1 MKRNAGTGTI
11 AAAFAVHLFTASG
24 AALALLALIAATER
38 RWTAMFVLLA
48 VALVIDG
55 VDGFLARRLRVHDV
69 LPRWSGDTLDLVVDI
84 LTYVFV
90 PAYALARSDLLPQGW
105 NIALAILIVVTSVI
119 YFADR
124 RMKSEDNYF
133 FGFPGVWNVVAF
145 YLFILQLPPVAAAA
159 VVFVLSAATFISVP
173 FVHPWRVRSY
183 ALVNNVMLGFAVL
196 LSVLALA
203 ADLRPPVW
211 VVAGLCIVA
220 AYFLGVGLLRPA
232 GTRQRPR

>member
-1 MKRNAGTGTI
+1 MKPNGGTGTI
-11 AAAFAVHLFTASG
+11 VAAFAVHLFTASG
-24 AALALLALIAATER
+24 AALALLALFAATER

-48 VALVIDG
+48 VALLIDG
-55 VDGFLARRLRVHDV
+55 VDGFLARRLRVREL

-105 NIALAILIVVTSVI
+105 NIPLAILIVVTSVI

-124 RMKSEDNYF
+124 SMKSADNYF
-133 FGFPGVWNVVAF
+133 FGFPGVWNIIAF
-145 YLFILQLPPVAAAA
+145 YLFLLELPPSAAAA
-159 VVFVLSAATFISVP
+159 VVVVLSAATFIPVP

-183 ALVNNVMLGFAVL
+183 ALVNNVMLGFAIL
-196 LSVLALA
+196 LSILALA
-203 ADLRPPVW
+203 ADLRPPIW
-211 VVAGLCIVA
+211 VVTGLCIVA

-232 GTRQRPR
+232 GMHHTGR